1 MEIDRSELMDDI
13 EEIQAKVDGL
23 GFMGSNENDL
33 WRREEIS
40 KYIVKKLALC
50 SVVKQSELLI
60 AFAEWKE
67 YNGKWE
73 THEQQVKNFLK
84 EYKSN

>member
-1 MEIDRSELMDDI
+1 MDKLEKILRKYLENGSDTIDVTMVLALIQQCKKDI
-13 EEIQAKVDGL
+13 
-23 GFMGSNENDL
+23 
-33 WRREEIS
+33 
-40 KYIVKKLALC
+40 KKLTLTD
-50 SVVKQSELLI
+50 VLKQSELLI

-84 EYKSN
+84 EYE

>member
-1 MEIDRSELMDDI
+1 MTEQDLEYIKNTIDYMLNNSRHKNHEHVYNNASNSINKLEKAI
-13 EEIQAKVDGL
+13 EVMHSCKSD
-23 GFMGSNENDL
+23 
-33 WRREEIS
+33 
-40 KYIVKKLALC
+40 
-50 SVVKQSELLI
+50 SELLI

>member
-1 MEIDRSELMDDI
+1 MTNQKKLEVI
-13 EEIQAKVDGL
+13 EEAFNYYHDRNSLTSKDEKELLNLV
-23 GFMGSNENDL
+23 NEL
-33 WRREEIS
+33 KAAIS
-40 KYIVKKLALC
+40 VTRC
-50 SVVKQSELLI
+50 CESDSELLI

>member
-1 MEIDRSELMDDI
+1 MTEHI
-13 EEIQAKVDGL
+13 EETNIP
-23 GFMGSNENDL
+23 
-33 WRREEIS
+33 EEQQL
-40 KYIVKKLALC
+40 KKLTLTD
-50 SVVKQSELLI
+50 VLKQSELLI

-84 EYKSN
+84 EYEF